1 MQKLIIITLISMSSI
16 LNKLAESDASIKR
29 MQQTA
34 LSSEPVES
42 VDWGRVQAEGDQELA
57 DAEYKATN
65 PEDSFSAPIDA
76 HKTFWGQMRVTRAKI
91 AAMYIEWDTTNKG
104 AWKKLK
110 SLYKMY
116 DKATSVKSSDPFLL
130 KIVKY
135 LYAIPIVG
143 TEILMF
149 GAEKLW
155 DMAKTGVSEG
165 FGLLKGA
172 YEELSGFLTT
182 AKTVHEVREKKALV
196 GEAMSDLDKLK
207 VPQVPDP
214 IVPGEL
220 GLVKQV
226 KPEKQIDPEA
236 EALDKRFKELEREK
250 GLNDKSKK
258 QYRTVQEQKLAEETD
273 ENYETIYRNLMK
285 VRNADWKKS
294 ISSIGADE
302 ARYSDVETLKNLPG
316 VVQDLP
322 KEDAMKILKKY
333 PSMFYSTFNTNYNL
347 MDKNMKVTVKKLDEW
362 KERDLKDPILRAA
375 MRQASRHEILSK
387 MDFGVQPTLNPMQA
401 QMGIDNVQFSQ
412 GAAVDTNSPQ
422 FKGSIIGGARIDGLK
437 PDLLNF
443 HQELLSYVPE
453 AKITSAYR
461 PGSITKGGKLS
472 RHGSGEAIDYGVNSN
487 STSGVKEFLYS
498 SQGQSLLR
506 KYGLNFI
513 DETIPAV
520 NAATVKSASGAY
532 HVGKDSSAANNR
544 LNYINLDPRFGAK
557 KPVSISRSYAPQSYN
572 PLPPMPNQYIPIN
585 TVTQTNSFKTQTS
598 YR

>member
-1 MQKLIIITLISMSSI
+1 MKKLLIIVLISMSSI
-16 LNKLAESDASIKR
+16 LNKLAASDTSIKR
-29 MQQTA
+29 MQLASQ
-34 LSSEPVES
+34 SSEPVES
-42 VDWGRVQAEGDQELA
+42 VDWGRIQAEGDQELA
-57 DAEYKATN
+57 DAEYKAIN
-65 PEDSFSAPIDA
+65 PEDSFGAPIDA

-135 LYAIPIVG
+135 LYAIPFVG

-149 GAEKLW
+149 GVEKLW

-196 GEAMSDLDKLK
+196 GEAMSDLEKLEI
-207 VPQVPDP
+207 PPLPDP

-220 GLVKQV
+220 GLTKGVKIEQ
-226 KPEKQIDPEA
+226 KEDPEQV
-236 EALDKRFKELEREK
+236 ALEKKFKELDK
-250 GLNDKSKK
+250 KQGKNDKGKK
-258 QYRTVQEQKLAEETD
+258 QYNTVEEQKLAEETD
-273 ENYETIYRNLMK
+273 EAYETIYKNLMR
-285 VRNADWKKS
+285 VRNADWKKN
-294 ISSIGADE
+294 ISSMGAEE
-302 ARYSDVETLKNLPG
+302 AKVGDVETLKNLPG

-322 KEDAMKILKKY
+322 KEDAMKIIKKY
-333 PSMFYSTFNTNYNL
+333 PSSFYSTFNIDYNL
-347 MDKNMKVTVKKLDEW
+347 TNPKMKVTTKSLKEW
-362 KERDLKDPILRAA
+362 KERELQDPILRAA
-375 MRQASRHEILSK
+375 MRSSSSHQVISK

-401 QMGIDNVQFSQ
+401 EMGIGNVQFSQ
-412 GAAVDTNSPQ
+412 GAAVDMSSPEFQ
-422 FKGSIIGGARIDGLK
+422 RSIVGDARIDGLQ
-437 PDLLNF
+437 PDLINF
-443 HQELLSYVPE
+443 HKELLSYVPD

-461 PGSITKGGKLS
+461 PKAITKGGKLS

-487 STSGVKEFLYS
+487 ASSGVREFLYS

-520 NAATVKSASGAY
+520 NDATVKSTSGAY

-544 LNYINLDPRFGAK
+544 LNYINLDPRFGQK
-557 KPVSISRSYAPQSYN
+557 KQVTISRSFAPQTYQQ
-572 PLPPMPNQYIPIN
+572 PMMNNYGPIS
-585 TVTQTNSFKTQTS
+585 TFSQTNSFKSQTS

>member
-1 MQKLIIITLISMSSI
+1 MQKLFIITLISMSSI

-29 MQQTA
+29 MQQAA

-57 DAEYKATN
+57 DAEYKATH
-65 PEDSFSAPIDA
+65 PEDSFNAPIDA

-155 DMAKTGVSEG
+155 DMAKTGVTEG

-172 YEELSGFLTT
+172 YEELSGFIGT

-207 VPQVPDP
+207 IPQAPDP

-220 GLVKQV
+220 GLAKQV
-226 KPEKQIDPEA
+226 KVEQKADPEA
-236 EALDKRFKELEREK
+236 EALEKRFKELEKEK
-250 GLNDKSKK
+250 GLNEKSKK
-258 QYRTVQEQKLAEETD
+258 QYRTVEEQKLAEETD
-273 ENYETIYRNLMK
+273 ETYETIYRNLMK

-322 KEDAMKILKKY
+322 KEEAMKILKKY
-333 PSMFYSTFNTNYNL
+333 PMAFYSTFNTNYNL
-347 MDKNMKVTVKKLDEW
+347 TDKKMKVTVKKLDEW

-375 MRQASRHEILSK
+375 MRQTSRHEILSK

-401 QMGIDNVQFSQ
+401 EMGLDNVQFSQ
-412 GAAVDTNSPQ
+412 GASVEVDSPE
-422 FKGSIIGGARIDGLK
+422 FRRSVLSGRVDGLQ
-437 PDLLNF
+437 PDLINF
-443 HQELLSYVPE
+443 HKELLSYVPE

-461 PGSITKGGKLS
+461 PKAITKGGRLS

-487 STSGVKEFLYS
+487 RDTGVKEFFYS

-513 DETIPAV
+513 DESIPAV
-520 NAATVKSASGAY
+520 NRATVNEPPGAY
-532 HVGKDSSAANNR
+532 HIGKDTSAANNR
-544 LNYINLDPRFGAK
+544 LNYINLDPKFGPRQ
-557 KPVSISRSYAPQSYN
+557 PVAISRSFAPQTYQQ
-572 PLPPMPNQYIPIN
+572 PMMNNYGPIN
-585 TVTQTNSFKTQTS
+585 TFSQTNSFRSQTS
-598 YR
+598 FR

>member
-1 MQKLIIITLISMSSI
+1 MQKILIITLISMSSI
-16 LNKLAESDASIKR
+16 LNKLAESDTSIKR
-29 MQQTA
+29 MQQAA
-34 LSSEPVES
+34 LSSGPVES

-65 PEDSFSAPIDA
+65 PEDSFGAPIDA

-130 KIVKY
+130 KIIKY

-155 DMAKTGVSEG
+155 DMAKTGVTEG
-165 FGLLKGA
+165 FSLLKGA
-172 YEELSGFLTT
+172 YEELSGFIGT

-196 GEAMSDLDKLK
+196 GEAMSDLEKLE
-207 VPQVPDP
+207 VPKVPDP
-214 IVPGEL
+214 IIPGEL

-236 EALDKRFKELEREK
+236 EALEKRYKELDKEK
-250 GLNDKSKK
+250 GKNDKSKK

-302 ARYSDVETLKNLPG
+302 ARYSDIETLKNLPG

-347 MDKNMKVTVKKLDEW
+347 MDKDMKVTVKKLDEW

-375 MRQASRHEILSK
+375 MRQTRGHEIISK

-412 GAAVDTNSPQ
+412 GASVAMESPE
-422 FKGSIIGGARIDGLK
+422 FRNSIIGGARIDGLQ

-443 HQELLSYVPE
+443 HQELLSYVPD

-461 PGSITKGGKLS
+461 PKAITKGGKLS

-520 NAATVKSASGAY
+520 NDATVKSTSGAY

-544 LNYINLDPRFGAK
+544 LNYINLDPRFGPK
-557 KPVSISRSYAPQSYN
+557 KPVAISRSFAPQTYQQPMMNNYN
-572 PLPPMPNQYIPIN
+572 PITTYS
-585 TVTQTNSFKTQTS
+585 QTNSFRTQTS
-598 YR
+598 YK

>member
-1 MQKLIIITLISMSSI
+1 MQKLFIITLISMSSI

-29 MQQTA
+29 MQQAA

-57 DAEYKATN
+57 DAEYKATH

-155 DMAKTGVSEG
+155 DMAKTGVTEG

-196 GEAMSDLDKLK
+196 GEAMSDLEKLE
-207 VPQVPDP
+207 VPKVPDP
-214 IVPGEL
+214 IIPGEL

-226 KPEKQIDPEA
+226 KPEKQVDPEA
-236 EALDKRFKELEREK
+236 EALDKRFKELEKEK
-250 GLNDKSKK
+250 GLNEKSKK
-258 QYRTVQEQKLAEETD
+258 QYRTVEEQKLAEETD
-273 ENYETIYRNLMK
+273 ETYETIYRNLMK

-322 KEDAMKILKKY
+322 KEEAMKILKKY
-333 PSMFYSTFNTNYNL
+333 PMAFYSTFNTNYNL
-347 MDKNMKVTVKKLDEW
+347 TDKKMKVTVKKLDEW

-375 MRQASRHEILSK
+375 MRQTSRHEILSK

-401 QMGIDNVQFSQ
+401 EMGLDNVQFSQ
-412 GAAVDTNSPQ
+412 GASVEVDSPE
-422 FKGSIIGGARIDGLK
+422 FRRSVLSGRVDGLQ
-437 PDLLNF
+437 PDLINF
-443 HQELLSYVPE
+443 HKELLSYVPE

-461 PGSITKGGKLS
+461 PKAITKGGRLS

-487 STSGVKEFLYS
+487 RDTGVKEFFYS

-513 DETIPAV
+513 DESIPAV
-520 NAATVKSASGAY
+520 NRATVNEPPGAY
-532 HVGKDSSAANNR
+532 HIGKDTSAANNR
-544 LNYINLDPRFGAK
+544 LNYINLDPKFGPRQ
-557 KPVSISRSYAPQSYN
+557 PVAISRSFAPQTYQQ
-572 PLPPMPNQYIPIN
+572 PMMNNYGPIN
-585 TVTQTNSFKTQTS
+585 TFSQTNSFRSQTS
-598 YR
+598 FR